1 VIYSCSHIVLLS
13 VYMVDLSSLE
23 PIERYKEVVKA
34 KREFCKKFAESK
46 NRCPACML
54 KLSICICERLD
65 DLRVEPE
72 KLPVDVVVY
81 MNHKEWLRA
90 SNTAKII
97 SRILNARVFVCG
109 DDDDERDFNELVAN
123 RRNNAVVLFP
133 SDSAVT
139 WDEVVRV
146 RDAQEGRPLVIVL
159 DGTWGQARRLNQK
172 IDESIPRIKI
182 TPSALSQFLC
192 RRQTQADR
200 VCTVEAVAL
209 LMTEMELNDAAS
221 RLEEGLRMVVEGFN
235 LQCYNSTHR
244 PENLLKKGPKSSSNL
259 PRHPNSLIS

>member
-1 VIYSCSHIVLLS
+1 
-13 VYMVDLSSLE
+13 MVDLASLD
-23 PIERYKEVVKA
+23 PVERYKEVVKA
-34 KREFCKKFAESK
+34 KKEFCKKFAESK

-54 KLSICICERLD
+54 KLNICICENLDRLRID
-65 DLRVEPE
+65 SEQFPI
-72 KLPVDVVVY
+72 DVVVL

-97 SRILNARVFVCG
+97 SRILGARVFVSG
-109 DDDDERDFNELVAN
+109 DTEDERDFDALIAQ
-123 RRNNAVVLFP
+123 RRHNAVVLFP
-133 SDSAVT
+133 SDLAVT
-139 WDEVVRV
+139 WDEV
-146 RDAQEGRPLVIVL
+146 GRIGNTPDGRTLVIVL

-172 IDESIPRIKI
+172 IDGSIPRIKI

-209 LMTEMELNDAAS
+209 LMTEIGLNDAAS

-235 LQCYNSTHR
+235 LQCFNSTHR
-244 PENLLKKGPKSSSNL
+244 PEHLLKKGPKSSSNL
-259 PRHPNSLIS
+259 PRHPNSLISS